1 MSTPSVTASH
11 PRIQQ
16 RVANQERRIE
26 QGLKSGTLTQAE
38 AAPLQE
44 RLAAVKAQM
53 ADGFE
58 KGEGKDLKKALN
70 GLSKDIHSAKHN
82 DAIDPQKRSANIDA
96 RIAQGLKDGS
106 LTQAEA
112 DSLTAEST
120 AAKTALAQATTPE
133 AKLAVSQQ
141 LESLSKKVHVD
152 RHDGE
157 MDGAKRVQSF
167 ASRIAAGLGDG
178 SLTTGEATRLGERLG
193 GVSAL
198 ATNGVTDATMVNQ
211 LNRAIY
217 RARHN
222 EIA

>member
-44 RLAAVKAQM
+44 RLGAVKAQM

-58 KGEGKDLKKALN
+58 KGEGKNLKKALN

-106 LTQAEA
+106 LTQTEA

-133 AKLAVSQQ
+133 AKLAAAQQ

-167 ASRIAAGLGDG
+167 SSRIAAGLGDG

-198 ATNGVTDATMVNQ
+198 ATNGVTDAKMVNQ

-222 EIA
+222 DVA